1 MEQVYF
7 DHAATTPPREEVVE
21 AMIPYLRERWGNPS
35 SLHRTGNK
43 ALEGVERAREHVAS
57 LIGAQTD
64 EIVFTGSGTE
74 ADNHALVGAW
84 VAHRA
89 RKGHIITST
98 IEHHAVSHTAKF
110 LEGLGAKVTYV
121 PVDSAGLVDPEAV
134 RAAITDKTALV
145 SIMHAN
151 NEVGTI
157 QPIADIGAICRERG
171 VLFHTDAVQTV
182 GHLPTSVDDLNVDL
196 LSLSA
201 HKAYGPKGI
210 GALYTRKGAKLA
222 SFVHGGG
229 QELGRRASTENVAGI
244 VALGEAARLA
254 RQDMAAEEAHVSAL
268 RDTVLREVQARIP
281 NVHVTGH
288 PSNRLPNSASFC
300 VAGVEGEALV
310 LDLDAEGFAV
320 SSGSACSSGALEPSH
335 VLLAMGIP
343 PEIARG
349 SLRVSFGWRNSA
361 DEVERFLAVLP
372 GIVERLRKLSPIGAC

>member
-1 MEQVYF
+1 
-7 DHAATTPPREEVVE
+7 
-21 AMIPYLRERWGNPS
+21 
-35 SLHRTGNK
+35 
-43 ALEGVERAREHVAS
+43 
-57 LIGAQTD
+57 
-64 EIVFTGSGTE
+64 
-74 ADNHALVGAW
+74 
-84 VAHRA
+84 
-89 RKGHIITST
+89 
-98 IEHHAVSHTAKF
+98 
-110 LEGLGAKVTYV
+110 
-121 PVDSAGLVDPEAV
+121 
-134 RAAITDKTALV
+134 
-145 SIMHAN
+145 
-151 NEVGTI
+151 
-157 QPIADIGAICRERG
+157 
-171 VLFHTDAVQTV
+171 
-182 GHLPTSVDDLNVDL
+182 VDDLNVDL

-210 GALYTRKGAKLA
+210 GALYTRKGVKLA